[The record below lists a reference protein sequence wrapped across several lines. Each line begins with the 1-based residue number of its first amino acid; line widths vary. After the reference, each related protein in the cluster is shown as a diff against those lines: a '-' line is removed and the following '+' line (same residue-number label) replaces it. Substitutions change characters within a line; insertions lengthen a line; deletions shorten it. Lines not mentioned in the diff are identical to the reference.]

1 MAYTGSFQ
9 IFKSDKKTRV
19 KKLGVDSKN
28 RRHGGQR
35 VGNFRYLD
43 ICFEVFDKA
52 MSALVT
58 PPIGNR
64 VVGVSVSV

>member
-1 MAYTGSFQ
+1 M
-9 IFKSDKKTRV
+9 
-19 KKLGVDSKN
+19 DSKN
-28 RRHGGQR
+28 RRHGSQR

-43 ICFEVFDKA
+43 IELEVLDKA